1 MLEKRLKV
9 LRKFHK
15 SCVSQLSRN
24 ALVPS
29 SADLFMHPLVRG
41 LIEDTPN
48 DGSKFTI
55 AHLDPVKDSF
65 LEISRQW
72 VDEVKSKL
80 FSMVQSSLHSDGKS
94 EEQPDQRDID
104 TILNLATTFFHCS
117 GCSRNY
123 YRDSHET
130 SFRYKRA
137 IIHFCAGEWS
147 SQTECPE
154 PLETLRENLKKLPW
168 NTSNNISF
176 NSRAHRTMR
185 DIVALCGFDPDTT
198 TAQEMNVID
207 PIFECV
213 TCNSPSN
220 GRCTMTWECIV
231 SCPEFVLIF
240 VAEFHR
246 HRSNT
251 IVPTDHTESQLKL
264 GTLPRQILF
273 FSTKEKPAWFDNE
286 WARSLQEKEQEMDT
300 RGSIARYVGLQEI
313 LLIWWM
319 QGNSPFLSPEIF

>member
-15 SCVSQLSRN
+15 SCVSQLPRN

-29 SADLFMHPLVRG
+29 SADLFIHPLVRG

-80 FSMVQSSLHSDGKS
+80 FTMVQSSLRSDENSK
-94 EEQPDQRDID
+94 EQPDQRDID
-104 TILNLATTFFHCS
+104 TILSLATTFFHCS
-117 GCSRNY
+117 GCSRDY

-137 IIHFCAGEWS
+137 IIHACAREWS

-168 NTSNNISF
+168 NTSNDISF
-176 NSRAHRTMR
+176 SSRAHRTMR
-185 DIVALCGFDPDTT
+185 DIVALCGLDPDTT
-198 TAQEMNVID
+198 TAKEMNDID

-231 SCPEFVLIF
+231 SCPEFSLIF
-240 VAEFHR
+240 IPEFHF
-246 HRSNT
+246 HRSDIT
-251 IVPTDHTESQLKL
+251 VPTDHTESRLKL
-264 GTLPRQILF
+264 GNPPRRILF

-286 WARSLQEKEQEMDT
+286 WPRCLQEKGRWMDT
-300 RGSIARYVGLQEI
+300 RGSIVRSVGLQEI
-313 LLIWWM
+313 LL
-319 QGNSPFLSPEIF
+319 L